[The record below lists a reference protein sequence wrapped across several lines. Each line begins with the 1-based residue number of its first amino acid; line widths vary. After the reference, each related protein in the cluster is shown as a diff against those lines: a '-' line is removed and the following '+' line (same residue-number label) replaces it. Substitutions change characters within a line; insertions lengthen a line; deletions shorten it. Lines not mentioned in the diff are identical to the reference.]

1 MTTLAVDGLCEEDF
15 RRSIENRLR
24 EGKPHQALERLRRLI
39 APFAGEGRV
48 LPERFA
54 TVTAGEL
61 ALTGWDNL
69 AAAIALH
76 DKPDRPITALSVAFG
91 WPGEAPP
98 QPDSAGRLKPT
109 IETGYFTDDSFPF
122 SQSDRDDLLEGYS
135 YHGCTWASDHE
146 ATDTTL
152 GLAGIDDLSGSLAAL
167 EAKLLASDE
176 PDEDEMRAGS
186 LGACLLSVLLYQAVE
201 AKIAADSLPRPIC
214 VTTGSNG
221 AYPYFDAP
229 VAGFPEEARLAAEA
243 EADELE
249 ARNAVPA
256 PRFSSLLVVG
266 IPRAKKRAVLVLEE
280 SDSEAADRIAKLRG
294 LNHAE
299 PLPEPA
305 PVAELPDVLPELA
318 AASPL
323 LTKKS
328 PGHAWDFRDLLGPR
342 DPDGS
347 GEPPPSEPV
356 DRLLDD
362 LWTELPEEVVDEPLP
377 NPPVD
382 LSSPAFDQPDESW
395 PELPDVPIN
404 RSLRKA
410 PVDLSGPAAEPLGD
424 SEALPVET
432 FWSESIEV
440 EQAETRWSEPA
451 EPEEAE
457 QVIELPRY
465 IPGTDE
471 LAQPGFASLGP
482 SVQDQL
488 ERLIGAYVPPAPP
501 AEVGE
506 PEPELQVAP
515 EIDPEPEPAD
525 PNAYT
530 GPFWPAGTSWYEDED
545 APELVPALVEAPAP
559 IGLWA
564 RLRSL
569 IRRG

>member
-1 MTTLAVDGLCEEDF
+1 VTTLAVDGLCEEDF

-54 TVTAGEL
+54 TVTADEL
-61 ALTGWDNL
+61 ALTGWDSL
-69 AAAIALH
+69 EAAISAH

-91 WPGEAPP
+91 WPGEELP
-98 QPDSAGRLKPT
+98 QPDPAGRLKPC

-146 ATDTTL
+146 ATDSTL
-152 GLAGIDDLSGSLAAL
+152 GLAGIDDLNGALAAL
-167 EAKLLASDE
+167 EARLLASDE

-186 LGACLLSVLLYQAVE
+186 LGACLLSVLLYEAVE
-201 AKIAADSLPRPIC
+201 AKIAAAGLPRPIC

-221 AYPYFDAP
+221 VYPYFDAP

-249 ARNAVPA
+249 ALNAVPA

-280 SDSEAADRIAKLRG
+280 NEAETADRIAKLRG

-299 PLPEPA
+299 ALPEVA
-305 PVAELPDVLPELA
+305 PVADLPDALPEFSPELA

-323 LTKKS
+323 LTKKN

-342 DPDGS
+342 DPDSPGDS
-347 GEPPPSEPV
+347 DWPPPSEPV
-356 DRLLDD
+356 DHLLDD
-362 LWTELPEEVVDEPLP
+362 LWTQPPVEPEDEPLGEAP
-377 NPPVD
+377 LD
-382 LSSPAFDQPDESW
+382 LVEES
-395 PELPDVPIN
+395 
-404 RSLRKA
+404 
-410 PVDLSGPAAEPLGD
+410 EPLF
-424 SEALPVET
+424 E
-432 FWSESIEV
+432 
-440 EQAETRWSEPA
+440 
-451 EPEEAE
+451 EPEAD
-457 QVIELPRY
+457 LPPPPEWLEPEIDDPADEPLAPPHY
-465 IPGTDE
+465 LPGTDE
-471 LAQPGFASLGP
+471 LAEPGFTSLGP
-482 SVQDQL
+482 SIQDQL
-488 ERLIGAYVPPAPP
+488 ARLIGAHVPSASSVEI
-501 AEVGE
+501 AEPDPVTVF
-506 PEPELQVAP
+506 EPELEA
-515 EIDPEPEPAD
+515 ESESAD

-530 GPFWPAGTSWYEDED
+530 GPFWPAGTDWFEDE
-545 APELVPALVEAPAP
+545 AEEEPAVELEAVEAPVATG
-559 IGLWA
+559 IWA

-569 IRRG
+569 IRRS